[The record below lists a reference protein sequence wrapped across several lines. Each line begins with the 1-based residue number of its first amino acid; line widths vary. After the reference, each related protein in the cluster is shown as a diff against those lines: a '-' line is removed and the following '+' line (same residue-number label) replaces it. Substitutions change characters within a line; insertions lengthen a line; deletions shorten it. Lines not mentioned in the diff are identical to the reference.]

1 MCVCACMRMCVLKS
15 ASKNDD
21 RTRVASLCCLQ
32 VMRGGSIPPGV
43 CCYDVYDVMLFRL
56 LCCLQVMRGEHTTR
70 TRVLTAVLLLGGR
83 SEGREIVVSGVCPCF
98 IKKGNK
104 K

>member
-1 MCVCACMRMCVLKS
+1 MLFTGDEGA
-15 ASKNDD
+15 A
-21 RTRVASLCCLQ
+21 
-32 VMRGGSIPPGV
+32 
-43 CCYDVYDVMLFRL
+43 YHHVYAVMLFTMLCCYYTVILFML

-83 SEGREIVVSGVCPCF
+83 SEGREIEVSGVCPCF

>member
-56 LCCLQVMRGEHTTR
+56 LCCLQVMRGQHTTTCMLLCCLR
-70 TRVLTAVLLLGGR
+70 CCAVIILLSCLCCYAVYR
-83 SEGREIVVSGVCPCF
+83 
-98 IKKGNK
+98 
-104 K
+104 

>member
-1 MCVCACMRMCVLKS
+1 
-15 ASKNDD
+15 
-21 RTRVASLCCLQ
+21 
-32 VMRGGSIPPGV
+32 
-43 CCYDVYDVMLFRL
+43 
-56 LCCLQVMRGEHTTR
+56 VMRGEHTTR

-83 SEGREIVVSGVCPCF
+83 SEGREIEVSGVCPCF